1 MAALLFAR
9 PPQTW
14 QTGGLFAGQFNK
26 PGFFAFNC
34 DSLGMY
40 DVSSSVAQ
48 PPMRITTEIKMI
60 VFIIASTVARIRALC
75 RRRHGADHGSNCS
88 SREL

>member
-1 MAALLFAR
+1 MAALLFTR

-26 PGFFAFNC
+26 FGFLAFNC

-48 PPMRITTEIKMI
+48 PPMKMTTATRTI
-60 VFIIASTVARIRALC
+60 VFIIASPVARIRALC
-75 RRRHGADHGSNCS
+75 RRRHGADHGSNCWARS
-88 SREL
+88 L